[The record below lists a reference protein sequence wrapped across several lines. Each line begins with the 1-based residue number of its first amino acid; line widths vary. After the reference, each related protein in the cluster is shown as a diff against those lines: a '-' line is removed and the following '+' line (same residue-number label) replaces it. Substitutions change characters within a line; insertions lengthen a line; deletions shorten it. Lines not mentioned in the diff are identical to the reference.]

1 MTVSNDLYSNTRIK
15 TGDIAFVKLTNE
27 SVFIL
32 NIEETADKPTIVNV
46 RRYNQT
52 DGEYRVEY
60 FFSDELAGLEE
71 SINRTM
77 NDMVKEQTLRQQ
89 FLEKQK
95 AIENKLIDFP
105 APDSKQG
112 NFFN

>member
-1 MTVSNDLYSNTRIK
+1 MTVSNDLYPNTRIK
-15 TGDIAFVKLTNE
+15 TGEIAFVKLTNE

-32 NIEETADKPTIVNV
+32 NIEESDDKPTIVNV
-46 RRYNQT
+46 RRYNQI
-52 DGEYRVEY
+52 DGEYVVEY

-77 NDMVKEQTLRQQ
+77 KDMVKEQTLRQQ
-89 FLEKQK
+89 FMDKQK

-105 APDSKQG
+105 APKNQG
-112 NFFN
+112 DLFN